1 MQVVPNSEV
10 TIGDTIEFVYNG
22 KKYTSI
28 VTNSAVDNSF
38 LVWIE
43 ENGQFVDISMENI
56 SERKRLKE
64 GPWHKIICKLEN
76 TTTPEIISF
85 KTNTVDKPI
94 VVRGLS

>member
-76 TTTPEIISF
+76 NTTPEIIY
-85 KTNTVDKPI
+85 TVDKPI